1 MKHAGNAVSSAHL
14 GRDSQETQ
22 YRPPEA
28 DSQKYEDGEP
38 MAILRVPKERYCESV
53 MLYGG

>member
-1 MKHAGNAVSSAHL
+1 MKHAGNAGSSAHL

-28 DSQKYEDGEP
+28 NSRRYEDGEP
-38 MAILRVPKERYCESV
+38 KVILRVPKERYCEFRY
-53 MLYGG
+53 LLE